1 MGPGGEAIRQLRT
14 WSWGRRYLPSIRLA
28 SARTATKEEDIREI
42 AGPSVRD
49 AAWNEQKERREDNVH
64 GEIKGKEGRK
74 ELRPSERNGEAIGIT
89 QIDARNALLLEF
101 EETRAAFSPGVRTMG
116 RRRSGR
122 CRLRRSGCCRSM
134 LHFPFIC
141 RSSSFSAEGIAE
153 PQSKIK

>member
-49 AAWNEQKERREDNVH
+49 AAWNEQKERREDDVH
-64 GEIKGKEGRK
+64 GEIKAKEGRK
-74 ELRPSERNGEAIGIT
+74 ELRPSERDGEAIGIT

-101 EETRAAFSPGVRTMG
+101 VRAKRNARRLLAGRAPDGKAKKRPVSPPPIRLLPIAAPLPLHLSKLVA
-116 RRRSGR
+116 
-122 CRLRRSGCCRSM
+122 LRRGHS
-134 LHFPFIC
+134 
-141 RSSSFSAEGIAE
+141 
-153 PQSKIK
+153 

>member
-1 MGPGGEAIRQLRT
+1 MAIGCRPIHFAIADGRQ
-14 WSWGRRYLPSIRLA
+14 RLDA
-28 SARTATKEEDIREI
+28 KEEDIREI

-49 AAWNEQKERREDNVH
+49 AAWSEQKERREDDVH

-101 EETRAAFSPGVRTMG
+101 VRAERNARRLLAGRAHDGKAKKRPVSPPPI
-116 RRRSGR
+116 
-122 CRLRRSGCCRSM
+122 RLLPIDAR
-134 LHFPFIC
+134 PFIC
-141 RSSSFSAEGIAE
+141 RSSSPSAEGIAE